1 MGSVIDAFQFVY
13 APQIINGLSIG
24 VAVVL
29 MALGLTIIFGLLD
42 VINMAHGEF
51 YALGA
56 YVGITLLALGVG
68 FWVALVLVP
77 LIMAPLGYMT
87 ERLFIQ
93 RVFHQRDRHML
104 TLLLTFGLAIVL
116 EDVYKLIF
124 GPQPYSVDMPI
135 GGGSEIMGVFFP
147 NYRLFMMALGALII
161 ALVWLVVYKTRLGAM
176 VRAAA
181 FDKNMASSLGVP
193 VSVVYAGT
201 FAFGVALA
209 GLAGIML
216 APIYSVFPTMG
227 KDFILMAFSVV
238 IVGGLGSIKGALIA
252 GLFLTQIQA
261 LSSLYISPSWSD
273 PLVFAIMVL
282 VLMVRPQG
290 LFGRLGHA

>member
-1 MGSVIDAFQFVY
+1 MGSFVDTLQFVY

-56 YVGITLLALGVG
+56 YVGATLLALGVN
-68 FWVALVLVP
+68 FWIALVLVP

-116 EDVYKLIF
+116 EDVYKLVF
-124 GPQPYSVDMPI
+124 GPQPYSIDTPVS
-135 GGGSEIMGVFFP
+135 GVSEILGVFFP
-147 NYRLFMMALGALII
+147 NYRLFMMAIGALII
-161 ALVWLVVYKTRLGAM
+161 AAVWLVVYKTRLGAM

-209 GLAGIML
+209 GLAGVLL

-227 KDFILMAFSVV
+227 KDFILMAFTVV

-252 GLFLTQIQA
+252 GLLLTQIQS
-261 LSSLYISPSWSD
+261 LSSLYISPSWSE
-273 PLVFAIMVL
+273 PLVFSVMVV
-282 VLMVRPQG
+282 VLMLRPQG